1 MAAKTT
7 EPCLRVCYF
16 PSNLN
21 LCYIFILSFAI
32 PNPLNPTLF
41 GTHRVKSYLTSER
54 MILSCGLFGPEIQGS
69 TYERSNSRISVN

>member
-1 MAAKTT
+1 MPFSTAFFATNPAAIIASGFDVFVQEVIAAKTT

-21 LCYIFILSFAI
+21 LCYISTLSFAI

-41 GTHRVKSYLTSER
+41 GTH
-54 MILSCGLFGPEIQGS
+54 
-69 TYERSNSRISVN
+69 